1 MSTRDLVLAALFT
14 AIIIVLGLIP
24 PVPLAFLPVPIT
36 AQSMG
41 VMLAGCIIGAKRGA
55 LAYVFLV
62 ILVAVGLPVLS
73 GGRGGLAVLT
83 GPTAGY
89 ILGWIVG
96 SFVTGQIAQQFV
108 REGSRHCCKSAASCW
123 QLGRRHRRCLC
134 HRHAL
139 ADIGHRHSVQ
149 QSGCGFR
156 CLPAG
161 RRSEGCDCSAG
172 RPRRPRRLSTPAAP
186 GLTFLNRGSDR
197 ASHEA
202 LLKAV
207 PVHRFAGR
215 RHSR

>member
-108 REGSRHCCKSAASCW
+108 REGQSALLQIGGFLLAS
-123 QLGRRHRRCLC
+123 LVGGIVVVY
-134 HRHAL
+134 A
-139 ADIGHRHSVQ
+139 IGMPWLTLVTGTPFSKVVAGSVA
-149 QSGCGFR
+149 F
-156 CLPAG
+156 LPG
-161 RRSEGCDCSAG
+161 DV
-172 RPRRPRRLSTPAAP
+172 
-186 GLTFLNRGSDR
+186 
-197 ASHEA
+197 
-202 LLKAV
+202 LKAV
-207 PVHRFAGR
+207 IAALAARVVLVGYPLLPHRA
-215 RHSR
+215 